1 MAFWDFFNLGNNS
14 QTTKLAGLPQK
25 LAAKLPDLDDQAHAK
40 IAAISGLLACVAQ
53 TDFHVSEAEQSE
65 IEKSLLTWCQ
75 LTPEQAKTIAQLA
88 IDEVAA
94 LASLEVFKY
103 TETLDNILNDEER
116 VGVLEALFQLA
127 AVDESVGN
135 DESEFI
141 RHVAHGLR
149 LDHREFI
156 AARAT
161 VIKHLSILKNS

>member
-1 MAFWDFFNLGNNS
+1 MAFWDFFNLGNNT

-25 LAAKLPDLDDQAHAK
+25 LAARLPDLDDQAHAK

-75 LTPEQAKTIAQLA
+75 LTPEQAKTIAELA
-88 IDEVAA
+88 IKEIAA
-94 LASLEVFKY
+94 LASLDVFRY
-103 TETLDNILNDEER
+103 TETLDKILSPAER
-116 VGVLEALFQLA
+116 VEVLEALFQLA
-127 AVDESVGN
+127 AIDQNVDGE
-135 DESEFI
+135 ETEFI

-161 VIKHLSILKNS
+161 VLKHLSMLKKS